1 MTPTSSLRVET
12 KNSFLPIPGSLV
24 IKVNQVP
31 KALISL
37 PPETK
42 SSWKKKFSR
51 NKLPLKVQVEN

>member
-1 MTPTSSLRVET
+1 MTPTSSPRVET
-12 KNSFLPIPGSLV
+12 KNFQPIPVSLV

-42 SSWKKKFSR
+42 NSWKKKFSKNR
-51 NKLPLKVQVEN
+51 LPLKVQVEN

>member
-1 MTPTSSLRVET
+1 MTPTSSPRVET
-12 KNSFLPIPGSLV
+12 KNFLPIPESLV

-31 KALISL
+31 KAPISL

-42 SSWKKKFSR
+42 NSWKKKYSR